1 MNFFEHQ
8 DVARRR
14 SRRAQV
20 GFVLTVLLTVTAVSL
35 FGGFVGMLLL
45 ESDGN
50 ASGESFWPVARISG
64 FISLGIIFIS
74 WAWRA
79 SALSAGPDAVMRS
92 MGGTRLSP
100 DSREPDERRLLNLV
114 EEMSIASG
122 VPVPDTY
129 LLDSG
134 AINACAVGMEVDKAA
149 VAVTRGAVQ
158 KLSRDEL
165 QGVVAHEF
173 SHILH
178 GDMSLNTHMIAWLA
192 GLFTISEI
200 GRLCLNFGAM
210 SSSNRS
216 YRARGSR
223 DEGGAQIA
231 LLVIG
236 GGVWC
241 LGSIGI
247 FFGKLLQSAVS
258 RQREFLADASAI
270 QYTRNPDGLG
280 NALRKLGK
288 NSLRGRMLRPNT
300 DCAHMMFANLRSRN
314 FVNMFATHP
323 PLDLRIQRVLPHWD
337 GEFLSVVDVD
347 VSEPPPLPGSAP
359 SSIQDPLRQVLPA
372 FTLLLNQ
379 QEMPDTVRLQAVA
392 AWRAGLAPELVE
404 AAHDPLRAR
413 QVVFALLLYGKD
425 DRALR
430 ALKQAESETCV
441 QEVETLLGA
450 QEIRDQDR
458 LGLLDLCLPAL
469 RHLREEEQAGFMLT
483 VKVLSESDA
492 QTDLF
497 EFCLGKILAH
507 NFESRNGKPG
517 YSRMRVHI
525 PKLERELN
533 VILSLLSRLGSD
545 TEADAER
552 SFQKAREWMLGYT
565 GKVELKLLPSS
576 ECGLDALDAAC
587 EKLPGLAPAFQ
598 ERLLLAGLAA
608 IAADDDLQPMEL
620 QAYRALAATLH
631 IPVPPGL
638 GFA

>member
-1 MNFFEHQ
+1 MTFFDHQ
-8 DVARRR
+8 EEAKRR
-14 SRRAQV
+14 SRRALF
-20 GFVLTVLLTVTAVSL
+20 GFMLTVMLTVVAVSL
-35 FGGFVGMLLL
+35 FGGYAGMMLV

-50 ASGESFWPVARISG
+50 ASGESFWPLARISG
-64 FISLGIIFIS
+64 FICLGIIFIS

-92 MGGTRLSP
+92 MGGTRLAP
-100 DSREPDERRLLNLV
+100 DSEDPDERRLLNLV

-129 LLDSG
+129 LLESG
-134 AINACAVGMEVDKAA
+134 AVNACAVGMKVDKAA

-200 GRLCLNFGAM
+200 GRFVMNFAAM
-210 SSSNRS
+210 TSSTRGFRS
-216 YRARGSR
+216 RGSR
-223 DEGGAQIA
+223 DEGGGRIV
-231 LLVIG
+231 LLLIG
-236 GGVWC
+236 GGIWC

-314 FVNMFATHP
+314 FVNLFATHP
-323 PLDLRIQRVLPHWD
+323 PLDHRIRRVLPHWD
-337 GEFLSVVDVD
+337 GNYLQVVDVD
-347 VSEPPPLPGSAP
+347 VSEPPPLPDKGRASGAH
-359 SSIQDPLRQVLPA
+359 SLHQVLPA
-372 FTLLLNQ
+372 FTVLLNQ
-379 QEMPDTVRLQAVA
+379 QGWPDTVRLQAVE
-392 AWRAGLAPELVE
+392 AWKAGLAPELVE
-404 AAHDPLRAR
+404 AARDPLRAR
-413 QVVFALLLYGKD
+413 QVVFALLLVRRD
-425 DRALR
+425 DRENQVLTR
-430 ALKQAESETCV
+430 EESAECV
-441 QEVETLLGA
+441 REVEALLNA
-450 QEIRDQDR
+450 QEIRDEDR

-469 RHLREEEQAGFMLT
+469 RRLDPDQQAAFMDT
-483 VKVLSESDA
+483 VGALSGADERM
-492 QTDLF
+492 DLF
-497 EFCLGKILAH
+497 EYCLGKILAH
-507 NFESRNGKPG
+507 NFESRNGNPG
-517 YSRMRVHI
+517 YGRMRVHI
-525 PKLERELN
+525 PKLEREIN
-533 VILSLLSRLGSD
+533 VILSLLSRLGAE

-565 GKVELKLLPSS
+565 GNVDLRLLSS
-576 ECGLDALDAAC
+576 GECGLDALDAAC
-587 EKLPGLAPAFQ
+587 DKLPGLAPQFQ

-608 IAADDDLQPMEL
+608 IAADDDLQPLEL
-620 QAYRALAATLH
+620 QAYRALAAALH

-638 GFA
+638 GIA